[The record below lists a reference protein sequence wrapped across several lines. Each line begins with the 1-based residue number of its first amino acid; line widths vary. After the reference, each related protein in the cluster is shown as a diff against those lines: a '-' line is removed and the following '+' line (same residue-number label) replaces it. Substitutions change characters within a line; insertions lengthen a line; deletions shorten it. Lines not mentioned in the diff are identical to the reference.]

1 MSAPDTH
8 HQRTRAQIHSAKVGT
23 KHSLLF
29 NLSASSPTRMHQDDF
44 FALARAGKEK
54 SREKTSRTNASPHAR
69 TPMTRNGSSNTKQT
83 KKRRS
88 SSAYKKVLAV
98 ERGSVANK
106 HPTSPSIHNNGKKK
120 KKKNIC
126 NHTHFSTTTTTDLAS
141 LWNIKLRLER
151 LDQLPLVEA
160 DLVAE
165 ELLERV
171 DALARD
177 ARVQDVRLL
186 EVAAVHGLVGALDLD
201 GD

>member
-1 MSAPDTH
+1 
-8 HQRTRAQIHSAKVGT
+8 
-23 KHSLLF
+23 
-29 NLSASSPTRMHQDDF
+29 
-44 FALARAGKEK
+44 
-54 SREKTSRTNASPHAR
+54 
-69 TPMTRNGSSNTKQT
+69 MTRNGSSNTKQT
-83 KKRRS
+83 KKEEAQPHTKRFYQRKEG
-88 SSAYKKVLAV
+88 AW
-98 ERGSVANK
+98 RNK

-120 KKKNIC
+120 KKKKIC
-126 NHTHFSTTTTTDLAS
+126 NHTHFSTTTTTDSAS